1 MGNRYLEIFQG
12 KRSDYYAAISSVSVE
27 IMRVLFRYHRPL
39 QCKIIAHGSLFVHL
53 FATHEQQHHHWHVAA
68 GLLDNSGSIEGG
80 DKAANGSKILTG
92 VGGNNVSDVPGDLNE
107 TFASDGGVAGGAQQT
122 VRTSGLG
129 VPSPAR
135 NNVNPRGG
143 GGGRGGRGNNGGS
156 SYQGRGYGGGRG
168 GGTYGGRGG
177 GYRGGGYYREGGG
190 GGGHN
195 GGGIRDGL
203 HTGYIRLRGLPFHA
217 TKQDILDFFKDY
229 KPVESS
235 VLLTYRVDGRATG
248 EAYVAFNDAEDA
260 KAAMSKHRS
269 TIGSRYIE
277 LFISN
282 KEEHA
287 RNVARST
294 PRV

>member
-1 MGNRYLEIFQG
+1 MHDTSHGSFF
-12 KRSDYYAAISSVSVE
+12 VSVL
-27 IMRVLFRYHRPL
+27 V
-39 QCKIIAHGSLFVHL
+39 
-53 FATHEQQHHHWHVAA
+53 TQQHHHWHVAA
-68 GLLDNSGSIEGG
+68 GLLDNTDGG
-80 DKAANGSKILTG
+80 EKVANGNNITG
-92 VGGNNVSDVPGDLNE
+92 VGNSLDVPVDLSE
-107 TFASDGGVAGGAQQT
+107 TFTPDDSAAL
-122 VRTSGLG
+122 RTSGLT
-129 VPSPAR
+129 SPAR
-135 NNVNPRGG
+135 KNTNHR
-143 GGGRGGRGNNGGS
+143 GRGNNGGS
-156 SYQGRGYGGGRG
+156 SYQGRGYGGRG
-168 GGTYGGRGG
+168 GGNYHGGRGG
-177 GYRGGGYYREGGG
+177 YK
-190 GGGHN
+190 GGHSN

-229 KPVESS
+229 KPIESS

-294 PRV
+294 PH